1 MFQEMKNSNIY
12 NESISNEL
20 PHPKEEDYKLKK
32 DDFFIN
38 FQPLCV
44 FTIPILIV
52 SILYYLDIYPILSLI
67 LFILTILYFRKISLV
82 AKYNKARYKFN
93 TQKRLLDKQIEQETK
108 KRQQYGM
115 SYDEILAQEGLSESQ
130 EKFFLEHSQYEK
142 NISKMILLIKARLG
156 DNFQPIKLKQINRA
170 LSEIQALN
178 NQNNIKTL
186 NNEEIDAIINSQY
199 FTDITKIIE
208 IPKSGQ
214 KGKLAF
220 LNAKGQPTTTEYACK
235 EYFEHQGYKV
245 IRAEVNFW
253 QALFG
258 IAFFEEIYSKNWDKI
273 SDIPFDLYTGS
284 HFYNLRKELIDNKY
298 LKIKSCNLCEFINN
312 QINDFSFY
320 NSRLLYNRTEIDIQ
334 YCKTPIVQEF
344 LSLINPS
351 MFADIIYNI
360 AQNVSG
366 NRAGL
371 PDYIMWKDN
380 AIMFVEVKRLK
391 EKIRDSQINWM
402 TFLNN
407 KNIPVS
413 IVRVK
418 GV

>member
-1 MFQEMKNSNIY
+1 M
-12 NESISNEL
+12 
-20 PHPKEEDYKLKK
+20 
-32 DDFFIN
+32 
-38 FQPLCV
+38 
-44 FTIPILIV
+44 
-52 SILYYLDIYPILSLI
+52 
-67 LFILTILYFRKISLV
+67 
-82 AKYNKARYKFN
+82 
-93 TQKRLLDKQIEQETK
+93 
-108 KRQQYGM
+108 
-115 SYDEILAQEGLSESQ
+115 
-130 EKFFLEHSQYEK
+130 
-142 NISKMILLIKARLG
+142 
-156 DNFQPIKLKQINRA
+156 
-170 LSEIQALN
+170 
-178 NQNNIKTL
+178 
-186 NNEEIDAIINSQY
+186 
-199 FTDITKIIE
+199 TDITKIIE

-220 LNAKGQPTTTEYACK
+220 LNKKGQPTTTEYACK

-245 IRAEVNFW
+245 MRAEVNFW

-284 HFYNLRKELIDNKY
+284 HFYNVRKELIDNKY
-298 LKIKSCNLCEFINN
+298 LKIKSCNLCEFINS

-344 LSLINPS
+344 LSTINPCT
-351 MFADIIYNI
+351 FADIIYNI
-360 AQNVSG
+360 AQNVSE

-407 KNIPVS
+407 NNIPVS

-418 GV
+418 GI